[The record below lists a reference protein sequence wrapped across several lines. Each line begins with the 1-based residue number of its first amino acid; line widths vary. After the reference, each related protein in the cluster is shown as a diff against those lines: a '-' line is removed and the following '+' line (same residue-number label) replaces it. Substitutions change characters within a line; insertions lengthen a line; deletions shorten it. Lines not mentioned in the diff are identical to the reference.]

1 MRFSK
6 KNFLLGAALLFLGT
20 ALGFGLGNF
29 FGAAPLIGCRENDLT
44 PVPDTEFL
52 TPAPSSE
59 HAVSQPS
66 APPEKW
72 VCLTFD
78 DGPSKTTPAVLEA
91 LNNAGVKATF
101 FVVATGY
108 NEKYLP
114 LLAEASAAGHQ
125 IAFHSASHEYSD
137 IYRGSDAYWQDIAL
151 LKQRVS
157 PYINAESIRY
167 LRFPGGSTNTVS
179 RRYGGKGLMKQLKSE
194 VEQKGYQWV
203 DWNVCAEDAV
213 GGKPS
218 ASTIFRNVVRET
230 GEQTQ
235 CIVLMHDSSSTRTTA
250 EALPDIIRWYTDNGY
265 AFLTVAEALPLG

>member
-59 HAVSQPS
+59 PAVSQPP

-114 LLAEASAAGHQ
+114 LLTEASTAGHQ

-179 RRYGGKGLMKQLKSE
+179 RRYGG
-194 VEQKGYQWV
+194 
-203 DWNVCAEDAV
+203 
-213 GGKPS
+213 
-218 ASTIFRNVVRET
+218 
-230 GEQTQ
+230 
-235 CIVLMHDSSSTRTTA
+235 
-250 EALPDIIRWYTDNGY
+250 
-265 AFLTVAEALPLG
+265 